1 MIRISELKLLIW
13 VSIEK
18 RANFYRKRYF
28 TKFLAWFCAVVSQCK
43 ENKKD
48 MYVYNKGK
56 YLHSICINAFIP
68 SIDAT
73 ESHRIGK
80 YINDSPRRYANAVMK
95 PIVVNQ
101 FPRLCLF
108 AATDIRCGE
117 ELR

>member
-1 MIRISELKLLIW
+1 MNFSNLKF
-13 VSIEK
+13 
-18 RANFYRKRYF
+18 N
-28 TKFLAWFCAVVSQCK
+28 
-43 ENKKD
+43 
-48 MYVYNKGK
+48 
-56 YLHSICINAFIP
+56 P

-95 PIVVNQ
+95 PVVVNQ

-117 ELR
+117 ELQ